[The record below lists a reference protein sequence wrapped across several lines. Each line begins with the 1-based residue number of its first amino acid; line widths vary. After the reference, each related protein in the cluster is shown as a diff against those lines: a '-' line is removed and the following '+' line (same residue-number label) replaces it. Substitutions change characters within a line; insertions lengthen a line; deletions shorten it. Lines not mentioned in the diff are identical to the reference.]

1 MTSHDHIQVMSKPAA
16 RVGIADLKAH
26 LSSHL
31 RKVRAGH
38 TLTVID
44 RETPIARLVPYESEG
59 PLEVRKAI
67 RRPAAVRVAP
77 PTQKATHSLAVL
89 LEDRAAR

>member
-1 MTSHDHIQVMSKPAA
+1 MSQPAT

-59 PLEVRKAI
+59 PLKVRKAV

-77 PTQKATHSLAVL
+77 PTLKETNSLAVL